1 MFFPACFLRWFK
13 RLPPELEPSM
23 IDSLTEKADQRPPCV
38 LIAEDDQALRE
49 LLAFALYRAGFS
61 VASCNNGLRLLE
73 MLENGIDDR
82 STAVDIVITDLRM
95 PAMTGLEVLQAL
107 FDRPERPPVICMT
120 AFGDAKTHQTA
131 IRYGATHTIDKPF
144 DIDEMIELVRA
155 VCKHKKITK
164 E

>member
-1 MFFPACFLRWFK
+1 MNHP
-13 RLPPELEPSM
+13 LP
-23 IDSLTEKADQRPPCV
+23 ADQERPSSV

-49 LLAFALYRAGFS
+49 LLTFALHRAGFS
-61 VASCNNGLRLLE
+61 VACCNNGLRLLE
-73 MLENGIDDR
+73 MLESGIDDA

-95 PAMTGLEVLQAL
+95 PALTGLEVLEAL

-120 AFGDAKTHQTA
+120 AFGDEKTHRTA

-155 VCKHKKITK
+155 VINHQKTLKRSH
-164 E
+164 